1 MYQNQISRLFCTT
14 NSPFF
19 FCKNIIKNFLFLNE
33 QVVFDVINVYYF
45 LFNNCQQWV
54 YIFHLEFFDLH
65 NKIFGYLRE
74 DYATLYEEDLYKDK
88 NVTPA
93 YNKKNIKK
101 NRIISELPNDINQ
114 SINSEDDLDE
124 FYEELELDTT
134 KILKKKIKKS
144 LLTKLDNAF

>member
-1 MYQNQISRLFCTT
+1 
-14 NSPFF
+14 
-19 FCKNIIKNFLFLNE
+19 
-33 QVVFDVINVYYF
+33 VVFDVINVYYF
-45 LFNNCQQWV
+45 FFNNCQRWL

-74 DYATLYEEDLYKDK
+74 DYAILYEEDLYKDK
-88 NVTPA
+88 NITSA

-101 NRIISELPNDINQ
+101 HHIIAELPNDINQ

-124 FYEELELDTT
+124 FYEELEPDTT

-144 LLTKLDNAF
+144 LLTKLGNAF